1 MAAKG
6 FIKLLEI
13 AERSK
18 KRGLGLLGQGEN
30 AWTGVGFELS
40 GERFL
45 TPIGE
50 VAEILKVPRYTM
62 IPGVEPWMRGLAN
75 VRGRLLP
82 ITDMLLFMGRKP
94 HVQEHK
100 RRVLVIDY
108 QEIFSGLIVDDVLG
122 MQHFNTADYALD
134 IKVPFSEIAPFIQGA
149 FVRDGQ
155 IWYVLLLSRLIEDQ
169 RFLKAAVA

>member
-18 KRGLGLLGQGEN
+18 QQGLGLLGQGGD
-30 AWTGVGFELS
+30 AWTGVGFMLS
-40 GERFL
+40 GQLFL

-62 IPGVEPWMRGLAN
+62 IPGVAGWMKGLAN

-82 ITDMLLFMGRKP
+82 IMDLLAFVNKRSG
-94 HVQEHK
+94 QQGHK
-100 RRVLVIDY
+100 RRVLVIDH
-108 QEIFSGLIVDDVLG
+108 EDVFSGLIVDDVLG
-122 MQHFNTADYALD
+122 MQHFPASD
-134 IKVPFSEIAPFIQGA
+134 FRQSSEGVFPEMAPFVRGS
-149 FVRDGQ
+149 FVRDGRV
-155 IWYVLLLSRLIEDQ
+155 WHVLLMSRLIEDP
-169 RFLKAAVA
+169 RFLKASAA